1 MPNFE
6 IAEHVSLKSGSQII
20 NLRAGIDSGAA
31 LIAVIKYVSA
41 SNDYKFYNGEDW
53 VSMSGFKS
61 EALDADAVG
70 LVSTLNGLKPD
81 KTAYQFRSIKAGS
94 DKITIAKN
102 ASNQIEI
109 DLGTVP
115 ISAITGLQTALDG
128 KANSVHTHAT
138 SDVTALTNYIIGTVG
153 SYLAPT
159 DTLNVALGKLEYRIK
174 NQFVSSIDF
183 DSTTQKITFKNLAG
197 VELGN
202 IDLVLESV
210 IQGIDYNS
218 TTKTLTFTLVNGNTT
233 DIPLTDLIDIYTG
246 VDGSE
251 ITVSIT
257 DNAISAVLK
266 DGTIALTKLSDI
278 TLGTI
283 TASSTEV
290 VTTATSLLT
299 ILKTFAKN
307 IKYLFTNKAD
317 ESRTIA
323 APSASA
329 TQNAAGTANLSTVL
343 KKLID
348 NVAHLFSNKADNKQT
363 VTAPTASNTQ
373 QGAGSV
379 TIVSILQ
386 TLMNNV
392 KYLFD
397 NKADNS
403 QTMTAPDNTDGTQ
416 ITAGSKTIINIL
428 QKLANNIAYLFT
440 NKANNKQTVG
450 TTTASETQV
459 GTGELSLLS
468 ILQTYAKNIKAL
480 LTWKTN
486 IGLQK
491 IYVSSPITGASGT
504 ITLATHGVTNPKVV
518 TATLAGAN
526 MIIYTKIDPTTK
538 SISWTSQTNFIAGD
552 NAIITIIG

>member
-6 IAEHVSLKSGSQII
+6 IAEHVILKSGSHIQ
-20 NLRAGIDSGAA
+20 NLKGGVDVGDA

-210 IQGIDYNS
+210 IQDIDYNS

-266 DGTIALTKLSDI
+266 DGSIALTKLSNI
-278 TLGTI
+278 TLGTL
-283 TASSTEV
+283 TADNTKV
-290 VTTATSLLT
+290 VATATSLLT
-299 ILKTFAKN
+299 ILKTYGKN
-307 IKYLFTNKAD
+307 ILHIDANKAD
-317 ESRTIA
+317 ESRTIE

-343 KKLID
+343 KILID
-348 NVAHLFSNKADNKQT
+348 
-363 VTAPTASNTQ
+363 
-373 QGAGSV
+373 
-379 TIVSILQ
+379 
-386 TLMNNV
+386 
-392 KYLFD
+392 
-397 NKADNS
+397 
-403 QTMTAPDNTDGTQ
+403 
-416 ITAGSKTIINIL
+416 
-428 QKLANNIAYLFT
+428 NIAYLFT
-440 NKANNKQTVG
+440 NKANDKQTVG
-450 TTTASETQV
+450 ATTADETQV
-459 GTGELSLLS
+459 GTGELTLLS
-468 ILQTYAKNIKAL
+468 ILKTYAKNIKAL

-518 TATLAGAN
+518 IPTKGGAN
-526 MIIYTKIDPTTK
+526 FIIYTKIDATTK
-538 SISWTSQTNFIAGD
+538 DVSWSSQTNFVAGD
-552 NAIITIIG
+552 SVILTIIG

>member
-1 MPNFE
+1 MANFE

-31 LIAVIKYVSA
+31 VTAVMKYVSED
-41 SNDYKFYNGEDW
+41 NEYQFYNGDEW

-61 EALDADAVG
+61 ENINADASDTFGVLKG
-70 LVSTLNGLKPD
+70 LSTDGS
-81 KTAYQFRSIKAGS
+81 TYEFRSIKKGS
-94 DKITIAKN
+94 SKITLTQSGGI
-102 ASNQIEI
+102 ITI

-138 SDVTALTNYIIGTVG
+138 SDVTALTNYVIGTVG

-202 IDLVLESV
+202 VDLVLESV
-210 IQGIDYNS
+210 IQDIDYNS
-218 TTKTLTFTLVNGNTT
+218 TTKTLTITLVDGNTA

-329 TQNAAGTANLSTVL
+329 TQNAAGTANLSAVL
-343 KKLID
+343 KILID
-348 NVAHLFSNKADNKQT
+348 NVAH
-363 VTAPTASNTQ
+363 
-373 QGAGSV
+373 
-379 TIVSILQ
+379 
-386 TLMNNV
+386 
-392 KYLFD
+392 
-397 NKADNS
+397 
-403 QTMTAPDNTDGTQ
+403 
-416 ITAGSKTIINIL
+416 
-428 QKLANNIAYLFT
+428 LFT

-450 TTTASETQV
+450 TTTADETQV
-459 GTGELSLLS
+459 GTGELTLLS

-480 LTWKTN
+480 LTFKTN
-486 IGLQK
+486 LNLQK
-491 IYVSSPITGASGT
+491 TYVSSPLVGKSGT
-504 ITLATHGVTNPKVV
+504 ITAVTHGVTNPKVV

-552 NAIITIIG
+552 DARITIIG